1 MVKKYRSSVEIIYD
15 IISAAKS
22 SINKTHLMYD
32 SNLSFK
38 QLRQYPNLLL
48 QQGLIEERFEEE
60 EETKVYYISPKGLE
74 YQTLV
79 ERLQAI
85 VGITP
90 DDEKE
95 AYAPEACPV
104 TETHQQFHCR
114 LSASSK

>member
-38 QLRQYPNLLL
+38 QLRQYLNLLL

-74 YQTLV
+74 YLALV

-90 DDEKE
+90 DDEE
-95 AYAPEACPV
+95 AYAPKAV
-104 TETHQQFHCR
+104 R
-114 LSASSK
+114 LPKLISSSIAVSASSK